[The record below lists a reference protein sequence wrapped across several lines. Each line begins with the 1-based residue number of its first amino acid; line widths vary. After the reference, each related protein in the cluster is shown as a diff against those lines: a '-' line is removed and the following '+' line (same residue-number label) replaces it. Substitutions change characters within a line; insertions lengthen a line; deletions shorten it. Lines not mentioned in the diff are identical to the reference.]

1 MPKEVTVTKFPR
13 ANIVQLIK
21 LVRTAACVD
30 LMTAKHIVE
39 STHPRF
45 PLVDVRDE
53 DMYLDEL
60 KNLGVD
66 FTTTESDPNALE
78 ERRVKAMVE
87 ADDNQTSYE
96 RCRHMLRAA
105 LKEN

>member
-1 MPKEVTVTKFPR
+1 MPKEVTITRFPG
-13 ANIVQLIK
+13 NKIVSLIK
-21 LVRTAACVD
+21 LVRTAARVD
-30 LMTAKHIVE
+30 LLTAKHIVE
-39 STHPRF
+39 SAHPRF

-53 DMYLDEL
+53 DMNLDEL
-60 KNLGVD
+60 KALGVD
-66 FTTTESDPNALE
+66 FTVRESDPTALE